1 MAFDPISG
9 TVSIICLII
18 LIVVTLALYMHQNRY
33 QKLTDAQINDIVDQI
48 NHAHLHH
55 YALTKKQRD
64 ESKEVKKDVNALKTS
79 ATSPHFSK
87 VYLGKDYELYQLNDQ
102 LRVSRQAGKNMTSGL
117 HVTGDIMGEKI
128 CADDVCLNKS
138 EVQTLKKIVVPA
150 EIIMNNF
157 LGSTDQLPMFVSSTA
172 PAPFFRN

>member
-18 LIVVTLALYMHQNRY
+18 LIVVSLSLYMHQNRY
-33 QKLTDAQINDIVDQI
+33 QKLTDSQINDIIDQI

-64 ESKEVKKDVNALKTS
+64 ESKAVMKDVDALKTS

-117 HVTGDIMGEKI
+117 HVTGDVMGEKI
-128 CADDVCLNKS
+128 CADDVCLNKD
-138 EVQTLKKIVVPA
+138 EVRNLKT
-150 EIIMNNF
+150 M
-157 LGSTDQLPMFVSSTA
+157 LLSS
-172 PAPFFRN
+172 PAPR